1 MPDVEQ
7 FMDSVVAD
15 LRQRLALLDDDGD
28 RRAIEDGIAL
38 LTEERRRSLDAP
50 LFEHLLAGLRAGMTP
65 TGSPVL
71 RPEFIG
77 RELSRRWAEHT
88 IRSAAVN

>member
-15 LRQRLALLDDDGD
+15 LRHRLALLDDDGD

-38 LTEERRRSLDAP
+38 LTEERTRGLNAP
-50 LFEHLLAGLRAGMTP
+50 LFEHLLAGLRAAMAP
-65 TGSPVL
+65 AGSPVL

-88 IRSAAVN
+88 IRAAAVN